1 MNEYIPGAQDLID
14 AYAYT
19 RGIAEAE
26 YRRETA
32 RKILEQHDREVAARA
47 LREFRKHVEERRD
60 GASTQLIS
68 DCASFTIGAIDGYL
82 IRQQIERGAGE

>member
-1 MNEYIPGAQDLID
+1 MSEWDTGFVRRRMSVDGIGAPNQANQNRFDRWL
-14 AYAYT
+14 
-19 RGIAEAE
+19 AE
-26 YRRETA
+26 
-32 RKILEQHDREVAARA
+32 HDREVAARA

-68 DCASFTIGAIDGYL
+68 DCTSFTIGAIDGYL